1 MTDDIDE
8 ILDEVD
14 EMTDDDT
21 DDTAEE
27 TQGDDEVEEQ
37 QDQPT
42 EEIIDRDV
50 PSSASGEAEG
60 EIGHVLSSE
69 GIRVS
74 LQDHNVSVF
83 VTTESREEV
92 RLGDYVQIPY
102 PGQSEYLFTKIDALN
117 YEAYTEIDDK
127 SDVYNKIA
135 KERELKEGEFT
146 LEAELDPISILE
158 EENGEVTRRSVDKIP
173 KPNTPAEISDDED
186 FLRTGLNIPT
196 EGVFLGYVAVS
207 GEPHPRGRPLTYLL
221 ENGQSGEEPAVF
233 RHILTAGS
241 TGKGK
246 SHFAKNV
253 LRQYL
258 NGDTFE
264 IEDENGE
271 TVDRELGIVVIDPEN
286 EYWEMEEDNPEL
298 KNKEEYVNKLRGQG
312 IEIGGVDDLEVF
324 VPMARGT
331 HNPAETTNKEFSV
344 PFSIVEGR
352 SGLIMPYEPTDVT
365 RGAIQDCLSAY
376 FDRFDGEEDTEEE
389 EPTYD
394 GFITF
399 LNNNADEDSPLR
411 QTHNI
416 GDGTW
421 NAMMRRVKS
430 SAFESVFDH
439 TMTSMTDITG
449 EIFRPGRVSVIPTS
463 HLRGSKE
470 RLVVLSILSMIVE
483 NKIDDYNP
491 DPAIKNTPLLVA
503 LDEAHNY
510 LSDVDTLQESYI
522 VSKFREAAK
531 QGRKDKLGLFM
542 ITQNPQDIDDQI
554 LKQTNTRIL
563 LGLSEEVVSSIDV
576 PRGFSNK
583 LPLFGKGQ
591 AMVKAPD
598 VQPVEIKGVEYCLT
612 KHKS

>member
-8 ILDEVD
+8 LLDEVD
-14 EMTDDDT
+14 EMTGEEPDDPE
-21 DDTAEE
+21 DDSGVDANAGEQQQDKTAE
-27 TQGDDEVEEQ
+27 DEQATEQ
-37 QDQPT
+37 
-42 EEIIDRDV
+42 IIDRDV
-50 PSSASGEAEG
+50 PSTASEAAEG

-74 LQDHNVSVF
+74 LQGHNVSVF
-83 VTTESREEV
+83 VTTESREAV

-102 PGQSEYLFTKIDALN
+102 PDGSDYLFTKIEALN

-127 SDVYNKIA
+127 SDVFNRIA
-135 KERELKEGEFT
+135 KERDLKEGEFT

-158 EENGEVTRRSVDKIP
+158 DQNGEVERRSVDKIP

-196 EGVFLGYVAVS
+196 DGIFLGYVAVS
-207 GEPHPRGRPLTYLL
+207 GDPHPRGRPLTYLL
-221 ENGQSGEEPAVF
+221 ENGQTGEEPAVF

-246 SHFAKNV
+246 SHFTKNV

-264 IEDENGE
+264 IEGE
-271 TVDRELGIVVIDPEN
+271 DGEKVERELGIVVIDPEN
-286 EYWEMEEDNPEL
+286 EYWEMEDDNPEL
-298 KNKEEYVNKLRGQG
+298 EDKEEYVNELRSRG
-312 IEIGGVDDLEVF
+312 IEVGGVDDLEVF
-324 VPMARGT
+324 VPMAEGT
-331 HNPAETTNKEFSV
+331 HNPAETTNKEFSI
-344 PFSIVEGR
+344 PFSIVNGR
-352 SGLIMPYEPTDVT
+352 SELIMPYKPSPVT
-365 RGAIQDCLSAY
+365 RGAMEDCLSSY
-376 FDRFDGEEDTEEE
+376 FDDLNDDDKPEYED
-389 EPTYD
+389 
-394 GFITF
+394 F
-399 LNNNADEDSPLR
+399 LNYLNTNADTLDQR
-411 QTHNI
+411 HNI
-416 GDGTW
+416 ADGTW
-421 NAMMRRVKS
+421 SAIMRRVGRNV
-430 SAFESVFDH
+430 FRSVFDH
-439 TMTSMTDITG
+439 TMTPMTDITG
-449 EIFRPGRVSVIPTS
+449 EMFRPGRVTVIPTS

-470 RLVVLSILSMIVE
+470 RLIVLSILSIIVE

-510 LSDVDTLQESYI
+510 LADTGTLQDEYI
-522 VSKFREAAK
+522 VQRFREAAK

-563 LGLSEEVVSSIDV
+563 LGLSEEVVSSINV
-576 PRGFSNK
+576 PRGFSDK
-583 LPLFGKGQ
+583 LPIFGKGQ

-598 VQPVEIKGVEYCLT
+598 VQPVEIKGLEYCLT